1 MAVEIKSKTDIEK
14 MRATC
19 RLAASVLEF
28 IEPHVVAG
36 VTTRE
41 IDRLCHEYIV
51 DHGHYPAP
59 LNYRGFPGSVCTS
72 VNEVT
77 CHGVPGDRVLRD
89 VDIGGPHRTVQA
101 LVEEEV
107 GVGRQRLPLGEG
119 AGRLAIGCG
128 LVLAVQVLARVSR
141 AGFAVTPEQGFEFRE
156 QVRFRTEMTEA
167 VVAAGPFL
175 GHALLHLGA
184 VVAMEAVAFDEGGV
198 HPFATEDLIEGPHH

>member
-1 MAVEIKSKTDIEK
+1 MTKRLLLAVLMTAVIGARLFGPRIGMLAGMLFSATVLLGIEARLAKTDAMLLVAILVAIYGIL
-14 MRATC
+14 RAY
-19 RLAASVLEF
+19 E
-28 IEPHVVAG
+28 
-36 VTTRE
+36 
-41 IDRLCHEYIV
+41 
-51 DHGHYPAP
+51 
-59 LNYRGFPGSVCTS
+59 
-72 VNEVT
+72 
-77 CHGVPGDRVLRD
+77 LRD

-119 AGRLAIGCG
+119 AGRLAIGRG